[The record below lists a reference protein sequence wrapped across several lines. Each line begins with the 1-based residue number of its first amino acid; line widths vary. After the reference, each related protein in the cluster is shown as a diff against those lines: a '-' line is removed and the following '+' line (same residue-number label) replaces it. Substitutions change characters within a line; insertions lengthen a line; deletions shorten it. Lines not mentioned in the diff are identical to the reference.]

1 LSGSFILNKYVCIHG
16 HFYQPPRENP
26 WLDEVEVQDSAFPY
40 HDWNERVTAES
51 YARNGAARILG
62 ADKMIIDIVN
72 NYSKISF
79 NFGATLLSW
88 MQKKSPDVYEAILE
102 ADQVS
107 QAKFS
112 GHGAA
117 LAQVYNHLIMPWANS
132 RDKRT
137 QVAWGIRDFEFRFR
151 RKPEGMWLAETAVD
165 YESLDLMA
173 EMGIKFTILAPRQA
187 KRVREL
193 KAGSA
198 WIDVADKVDPRMPY
212 LCRLPSGRS
221 ITIFF
226 YDGPISQGVA
236 FEGLLMNG
244 EFFAGRLMSAFTP
257 TGPQNQLVHIAT
269 DGETYGHHH
278 KFGDM
283 ALAFC
288 LNVIE
293 TRKDAKLTIYGE
305 FLEKF
310 PPTHEAE
317 IFEKSS
323 WSCVHGIDRWG
334 SDCGCSSGM
343 NQGWKQTWREPLR
356 QALDWLRDELISIYE
371 QEMKI
376 FTPQVWEL
384 RDGYI
389 DVILDRRQER
399 IEEFFQK
406 NLGRRLSDDEKI
418 RALKLLEMQYNAQ
431 LMYTSCGWFFDD
443 ISGIETVQIM
453 KYAARA
459 IQLAKEVCGA
469 DLEQAFV
476 QFLENAPS
484 NVPEMKNG
492 AFVYRTMIQPSVVDL
507 LRVAAHY
514 AMTSLYEEYPEEAK
528 MYCYTV
534 KTDTYDLKEAG
545 RLRLAIG
552 GGIVQSDITLEKSH
566 INFAVLHLGDH
577 NFIGGVNPLKAEEF
591 LDARKKI
598 IDAFLQSNI
607 PDVISVI
614 NKYFG
619 PQSYSLWHLFK
630 EEQQK
635 ILNMVLQSTMEDIDS
650 SFRQIYEHHYP
661 LMQIKN
667 EIRLPLPRTLM
678 TVVEFILNR
687 DLGEILEQEN
697 INIEKLQTIVDEMKR
712 WAFKRDQGS
721 FSFVASQKISDL
733 MMRLTAQPKNI
744 GLIETIEAVLNTL
757 TQLSLDLDLWKSQ
770 NIYFAIGKQYY
781 AERRHQA
788 KTDEL
793 ARKWIKAFDRLGVIL
808 QVRIV

>member
-1 LSGSFILNKYVCIHG
+1 LNKYVCIHG

-51 YARNGAARILG
+51 YARNGAARIL
-62 ADKMIIDIVN
+62 DDQKMIIDIVN

-79 NFGATLLSW
+79 NFGPTLLSW

-107 QAKFS
+107 QTNFS

-117 LAQVYNHLIMPWANS
+117 LAQVFNHLIMPLANS

-137 QVAWGIRDFEFRFR
+137 QILWGIRDFEYRFR

-165 YESLDLMA
+165 TESLDLMA

-193 KAGSA
+193 AAGAS
-198 WIDVADKVDPRMPY
+198 WRNVADQKVDPRMPY

-221 ITIFF
+221 IVLFF

-236 FEGLLMNG
+236 FEGLLTNG
-244 EFFAGRLMSAFTP
+244 EFFAGRLMGAFSP
-257 TGPQNQLVHIAT
+257 HPQTQLVHVAT

-283 ALAFC
+283 ALAYC

-293 TRKDAKLTIYGE
+293 SRKEAKLTIYAE

-317 IFEKSS
+317 IFENSS
-323 WSCVHGIDRWG
+323 WSCVHGVDRWQ
-334 SDCGCSSGM
+334 SDCGCSTGM
-343 NQGWKQTWREPLR
+343 NHGWRQAWRAPLR
-356 QALDWLRDELISIYE
+356 QAFDWLRDELISIYE
-371 QEMKI
+371 HEMAR
-376 FTPQVWEL
+376 FTPNVWEA
-384 RDGYI
+384 RNGYI

-406 NLGRRLSDDEKI
+406 SIGRRLDDDEKI
-418 RALKLLEMQYNAQ
+418 RALKLLEMQYNAL

-443 ISGIETVQIM
+443 ISGIETVQCM

-469 DLEQAFV
+469 DLEQSFV

-514 AMTSLYEEYPEEAK
+514 AMTSLYEEYPQEAK

-534 KTDTYDLKEAG
+534 KSDMYDLKEAG

-552 GGIVQSDITLEKSH
+552 GGWVQSDITLEKSH

-577 NFIGGVNPLKAEEF
+577 NFIGGVNSLKADDF
-591 LDARKKI
+591 IDARKKVM
-598 IDAFLQSNI
+598 DAFLQSNI
-607 PDVISVI
+607 PDVIAVI

-619 PQSYSLWHLFK
+619 PQNYSLWHLFK

-712 WAFKRDQGS
+712 WSFKRDQGS
-721 FSFVASQKISDL
+721 FGFVASQKVSDL
-733 MMRLTAQPKNI
+733 MMRLNAQPKNI
-744 GLIETIEAVLNTL
+744 ALIETIESVLNTL
-757 TQLSLDLDLWKSQ
+757 HQLSLDLDLWKAQ
-770 NIYFAIGKQYY
+770 NVYFSIGKQYY
-781 AERRHQA
+781 AQRRQQA
-788 KTDEL
+788 KVDEL
-793 ARKWIKAFDRLGVIL
+793 SRKWVQAFDRLGVIL
-808 QVRIV
+808 QVKII